1 MTFDTVLR
9 IKRKRTDDALK
20 VLLTS
25 DVSEPQGKKRRVWK
39 LSRSADSNGI
49 PIPIAVRK
57 TNQEQKEVDLPDQPS
72 TPPRFSVRKRKA
84 SESFGPKKSQRI
96 LDLEREESNN
106 QEKPIRSLAESDAL
120 NAMLSEY
127 LGANDL
133 TQTSVSSSD
142 DDYVYDI
149 YYPQA
154 TTQAIE
160 EATAALRSNYGLLE
174 HFDWE
179 GSTQLVVDDDD
190 RESAGEESNDSNAED
205 WAGNDYPD
213 EENSMHSSDE
223 SIVYHGSDSE
233 NDESFDRNDWD

>member
-25 DVSEPQGKKRRVWK
+25 ETSEPQGKKRRVWK

-49 PIPIAVRK
+49 PIPISARMQDGQVDK
-57 TNQEQKEVDLPDQPS
+57 HTSQEPPVS
-72 TPPRFSVRKRKA
+72 PPRFSVRKRKA
-84 SESFGPKKSQRI
+84 SESFTPKKSQRI
-96 LDLEREESNN
+96 FDLEREESAR
-106 QEKPIRSLAESDAL
+106 QVSSVRSLAESDAL

-127 LGANDL
+127 LTANDL
-133 TQTSVSSSD
+133 THTSNSSQE

-160 EATAALRSNYGLLE
+160 DATAALRSNYGLLE

-179 GSTQLVVDDDD
+179 ASDHLVVDDDD
-190 RESAGEESNDSNAED
+190 RESDGEESDDSNAED

-213 EENSMHSSDE
+213 EEDVHSSDG
-223 SIVYHGSDSE
+223 SLDFRGSDSE
-233 NDESFDRNDWD
+233 NDESFDRNEWD